1 VVVKHT
7 TNLNLFSSN
16 PTPLPSLAEKICA
29 RNVTPKDTDKSG
41 NGMVTGLTN
50 KTQVCH
56 TCNTKLPLSSF
67 SLNHSLKLGHEYI
80 CKTCKRT
87 LDNTHYNPQRMSFL
101 GIQIRN
107 KTPRINICTACG
119 KTYSENGRQMSRHH
133 WAYIPNSPMS
143 CVVEFCNSCHG
154 KVPRENHKC

>member
-1 VVVKHT
+1 VVVNVT
-7 TNLNLFSSN
+7 IGLNSSYSSPIN
-16 PTPLPSLAEKICA
+16 LPSLAEKICA
-29 RNVTPKDTDKSG
+29 RNVTPKDTVLATKQ
-41 NGMVTGLTN
+41 VETGLTN
-50 KTQVCH
+50 ELRICN

-87 LDNTHYNPQRMSFL
+87 LDNTVYNPQRMSFL

-107 KTPRINICTACG
+107 KTPRINVCTSCG
-119 KTYSENGRQMSRHH
+119 KTQSENGRQMSRHH

-154 KVPRENHKC
+154 KVPRESSK